1 MLAKKALRVAD
12 ADVFDVVVFFLLVDA
27 TIRRVGVRGN
37 EVRGNEVRGNEVRGN
52 EGAVLSFF
60 LSAVRIV
67 FVIPCDFYT
76 RSCMVRSIVFIIIVV
91 VHVVV
96 P

>member
-27 TIRRVGVRGN
+27 TIRRVG
-37 EVRGNEVRGNEVRGN
+37 VRGNEVRGN